1 MARDFDRRVAGFPAR
16 VAVLDDMA
24 ALGLPV
30 TKVTG

>member
-16 VAVLDDMA
+16 VAVLGDIP

-30 TKVTG
+30 TKAAG